1 MPFLHHLYLVNHQPI
16 LSLAQH
22 LILTHFHQ
30 KASTFS
36 SGFGTSALTFSSS
49 AFGSSTSTAHHSLG
63 FSAFVITSNR
73 NKGDELVIIVMAYGR
88 KTGIVTAKTIYAVSQ
103 GGEKGYVGSKIF
115 STEGVDS
122 LQEEARQVANKS
134 PGNQQGAVGESNVQI
149 NCSDSDQGGLIE
161 LEKLLQQKTFTRPE
175 IDHLTALML
184 SRTLMHAFSST
195 PVFEPFVIPLFLEK
209 LSSSLHS
216 AKIDSLQY
224 LRACSVKYGSER
236 IAKYAKAIWSSLK
249 DTINT
254 YLDEPDLSFSLE
266 PIDGI
271 DFPKNE
277 VVIKVLS
284 LLQELIVQN
293 SSQLISLIIDDEDVN
308 FIINNI
314 SSYENYNTISVQEK
328 KKLHAIGRIL
338 YLTAKTSIPSCN
350 AVFQSLLSRMM
361 DNLGFSAS
369 NTDGLQNG
377 GSFASQSVNFGFL
390 YLCIELLAGC
400 RELVTLSEEKYGTY
414 CTILH
419 SFSAVLFN
427 AFGSVLAVSDD
438 RCPPDL
444 DIYIGVKGLLI
455 LAMFH
460 LDVFPI
466 PKSTFENILKKLMSI
481 IVEDFDKTV
490 LWNATLKSI
499 ISYWLV
505 CSKLHH
511 CGYVS
516 YSMPDNGYG
525 SMSSYATK
533 MHEGH
538 GFPPLS
544 TSEMTSPVRHRLE
557 SPDRLCVT
565 DKTVASV
572 ERSEAPSYSHRSP
585 PSSVKVPVRS
595 SPVITSL
602 IKLSLSAW
610 LVSVCG
616 R

>member
-1 MPFLHHLYLVNHQPI
+1 MSFPTCPPYSRRL
-16 LSLAQH
+16 LS
-22 LILTHFHQ
+22 
-30 KASTFS
+30 S
-36 SGFGTSALTFSSS
+36 FSSS
-49 AFGSSTSTAHHSLG
+49 RGIPTLGKEMNWVSFDPDPVSLRDCWALG
-63 FSAFVITSNR
+63 FVLA
-73 NKGDELVIIVMAYGR
+73 
-88 KTGIVTAKTIYAVSQ
+88 Q
-103 GGEKGYVGSKIF
+103 
-115 STEGVDS
+115 DS

-161 LEKLLQQKTFTRPE
+161 LEKLLKQKTFTRPE

-195 PVFEPFVIPLFLEK
+195 PVFGPFVIPLFLEK

-216 AKIDSLQY
+216 AKIDPLQY

-236 IAKYAKAIWSSLK
+236 IAKYAKAVWSSLK

-254 YLDEPDLSFSLE
+254 YLDEPDLSFSLA

-277 VVIKVLS
+277 VVIEALS

-400 RELVTLSEEKYGTY
+400 RELVTLFEEKHGTY
-414 CTILH
+414 FTILH
-419 SFSAVLFN
+419 SFSAFLFN

-438 RCPPDL
+438 RCPPDR

-466 PKSTFENILKKLMSI
+466 PKSTFENILKKFMAI

-499 ISYWLV
+499 ISYCLL
-505 CSKLHH
+505 KLLFNFWSAILA
-511 CGYVS
+511 S
-516 YSMPDNGYG
+516 YF
-525 SMSSYATK
+525 
-533 MHEGH
+533 H
-538 GFPPLS
+538 GFMNMGGAEKFVVQFAVEIWSQAGNCMDFNSPFEDKGLQVQETRLARRAVLS
-544 TSEMTSPVRHRLE
+544 IYYNPEHRYMIREINKYCYLLIGLSSTAFIFNILQHFFWDIVGENLTKRVREKMLAVVLKNE
-557 SPDRLCVT
+557 
-565 DKTVASV
+565 
-572 ERSEAPSYSHRSP
+572 
-585 PSSVKVPVRS
+585 
-595 SPVITSL
+595 I
-602 IKLSLSAW
+602 AW
-610 LVSVCG
+610 FDQE
-616 R
+616 